1 MSIDAARHAHTNVDT
16 YKVVFTGPV
25 GAGKTTAIRA
35 ISDNLPM
42 MTDVAAT
49 DDTRLRKA
57 STTVAMDFGVIRLGR
72 HEVVHL
78 YGTPGQE
85 RFDFMWEILQEGAL
99 GLLVLVDNAR
109 HDPVADLLR
118 FVDAYG
124 GFIHRTAMAVGITR
138 TDLAPEPRREAHLAA
153 LAGRGIH
160 CPVFSV
166 DAREPRDVSLLLQA
180 LLYTIDPEVHPR

>member
-1 MSIDAARHAHTNVDT
+1 MSVDT

-25 GAGKTTAIRA
+25 GAGKTTAIRS

-78 YGTPGQE
+78 YGTPGQD
-85 RFDFMWEILQEGAL
+85 RFDFMWEILREGAL
-99 GLLVLVDNAR
+99 GLLILVDNAR
-109 HDPVADLLR
+109 PDPVSDLLR
-118 FVDAYG
+118 FVDAYDA
-124 GFIHRTAMAVGITR
+124 FIATTAVAVGITR
-138 TDLAPEPRREAHLAA
+138 TDLAPAPTRRAHLDA

-160 CPVFSV
+160 CPVFTV
-166 DAREPRDVSLLLQA
+166 DARDGRDVSLLLQA
-180 LLYTIDPEVHPR
+180 LLFSIDPEVIAP

>member
-1 MSIDAARHAHTNVDT
+1 MSVDT

-25 GAGKTTAIRA
+25 GAGKTTAIRT

-57 STTVAMDFGVIRLGR
+57 NTTVAMDFGVIRLGR

-85 RFDFMWEILQEGAL
+85 RFDFMWEILREGAL
-99 GLLVLVDNAR
+99 GLLILVDNAR
-109 HDPVADLLR
+109 PEPVGDLLR
-118 FVDAYG
+118 FVDAYDE
-124 GFIHRTAMAVGITR
+124 FIDRTAVAVGITR
-138 TDLAPEPRREAHLAA
+138 TDLAPEPSRQAHIDA
-153 LAGRGIH
+153 LSHRGLR
-160 CPVFSV
+160 CPVFTV
-166 DAREPRDVSLLLQA
+166 DAREVRDVSLLLQA
-180 LLYTIDPEVHPR
+180 LLFTIDPEAGER